1 MCGSEPRRRVSAGRA
16 ARLACTLAIVF
27 VCAGAAR
34 GQCPSSDNIGWPR
47 GSTVRY
53 FLDANLSPEQRRQAR
68 WALAEWSRANSV
80 NGARVR
86 FEEDLSGQ
94 SFQFH
99 LLNGPLDGNTPAFAN
114 KSFTAEGNVVAATLT
129 YNHSAVFAGTGT
141 PIADPNQ
148 PGYDTFFIKITL
160 HEVGHTMGLDH
171 TPVPSGN
178 ACNQPDGAS
187 VMNYICNVNDRSNNM
202 PLRVT
207 ECDQSVINSLPRY
220 PPFNQTPNPIDSTR
234 VFVIQHYLDFLNR
247 EPDAGGLDFWTQG
260 ITACGADAACREAK
274 RVDTSAA
281 FFLSI
286 EFQETGYFVYRVY
299 QAAFGDLAGKPVP
312 ITIQEFLPETQQVGR
327 GVVVGVGDWQ
337 AQLQANKD
345 AFVLDLVTRTR
356 FLARHPPTLSPT
368 QFVDALNA
376 NAGGVLDAGERQTL
390 ITQLSGNNTPAGRA
404 AVLRRVAEDPDLA
417 AREFSPAFVL
427 MQYFGYLRRNP
438 DDVGFDGQADPAFNG
453 FHFWLSKLNANGG
466 DYRRAEMVRAFLDSI
481 EYRRRFGQ

>member
-1 MCGSEPRRRVSAGRA
+1 MLGSSLGRGVSVG
-16 ARLACTLAIVF
+16 
-27 VCAGAAR
+27 GAAR
-34 GQCPSSDNIGWPR
+34 VAYSLMLLVVCAAAARAQCTASDNIGWAR

-53 FLDANLSPEQRRQAR
+53 FLDANLSAEQRRQAR

-86 FEEDLSGQ
+86 FEEDLTGQ

-99 LLNGPLDGNTPAFAN
+99 LVNGTLDGNTPAFAN
-114 KSFTAEGNVVAATLT
+114 KSFTADGNVVAATLT
-129 YNHSAVFAGTGT
+129 YDQNARFVGSGTL
-141 PIADPNQ
+141 IADPNQ
-148 PGYDTFFIKITL
+148 PGYDTFFIKLTL

-171 TPVPSGN
+171 PSVPGGN
-178 ACNQPDGAS
+178 ACNQPDGAT

-207 ECDQSVINSLPRY
+207 ECDQATLNSLPRY
-220 PPFNQTPNPIDSTR
+220 PPFNQTPNPIDNAR
-234 VFVIQHYLDFLNR
+234 IFVRQHYLDFLNR
-247 EPDAGGLDFWTQG
+247 EPDAAGLDFWSQG
-260 ITACGADAACREAK
+260 IVACGTDAQCREVK

-327 GVVVGVGDWQ
+327 GVVVGQGDWA
-337 AQLQANKD
+337 AQLAANKD
-345 AFVLDLVTRTR
+345 AFVLDLVTRAR
-356 FLARHPPTLSPT
+356 FTARHPSTLSPT

-376 NAGGVLDAGERQTL
+376 NAGGVLDAGERQAL
-390 ITQLSGNNTPAGRA
+390 IAQLSGNNTPAGRA
-404 AVLRRVAEDPDLA
+404 AVLRRVAEDADLS

-438 DDVGFDGQADPAFNG
+438 DDIGFNG
-453 FHFWLSKLNANGG
+453 QPDPTFEGFRFWLQKLNENGG
-466 DYRRAEMVRAFLDSI
+466 DFRRAEMVRAFITSI